1 MSRYGTQPDRASFD
15 AEVARRHA
23 AGRDDLVTAFA
34 LGVHPKTV
42 STSRRRQGLRT
53 LYGPGGRRVK
63 AEVAS

>member
-34 LGVHPKTV
+34 LGVHPKTPCPPAAGA
-42 STSRRRQGLRT
+42 RAC
-53 LYGPGGRRVK
+53 GPCTGPAGG
-63 AEVAS
+63 A